1 MLLGPGVMDVI
12 ITYERNANI
21 FIDPPS
27 FTNLLL
33 NSLYCMMIVTINK
46 IEIKNFIIIFFDNS
60 FNKRRNDME
69 IRHLLTFMTIVEIGS
84 YTGAASKL
92 GYTQSTI
99 TSHIQALEHE
109 IGGELF
115 TYVKRKLQL
124 THIGRELIPLA
135 EDLLATHEQIKNMRS
150 THEIKGVL
158 KVAAPESLTI
168 SRLGPIIREF
178 SLKYPHV
185 QLILSNGTCGQNQ
198 IDLITGR
205 ADVAFMVYPQI
216 KPEKCLH
223 YSLFEEKIV
232 LVSSNDSLE
241 HFDEYK
247 RNPTNQFFITNEEG
261 CSYRTMFEK
270 YLLKHD
276 IYNFQTMEL
285 WSIEA
290 IKKIVM
296 SGIGF
301 SVLPYITV
309 KEEVESGKLK
319 IISHNEKFEPI
330 YSHMLIKK
338 KKWLSPAVEAFV
350 ELVLNSTT
358 EIKKEMS
365 VQIM

>member
-1 MLLGPGVMDVI
+1 
-12 ITYERNANI
+12 
-21 FIDPPS
+21 
-27 FTNLLL
+27 
-33 NSLYCMMIVTINK
+33 
-46 IEIKNFIIIFFDNS
+46 
-60 FNKRRNDME
+60 ME
-69 IRHLLTFMTIVEIGS
+69 IRHLITFMTIVEIGS

-92 GYTQSTI
+92 DYTQSTI
-99 TSHIQALEHE
+99 TSHIQALEQE

-150 THEIKGVL
+150 TQEIKGVL
-158 KVAAPESLTI
+158 RVAAPESLTI
-168 SRLGPIIREF
+168 SRLGPIIREY
-178 SLKYPHV
+178 SLKYPRV
-185 QLILSNGTCGQNQ
+185 KIILSNGTCGQNQ
-198 IDLITGR
+198 IDLISGR
-205 ADVAFMVYPQI
+205 ADIAFMVYPEI

-232 LVSSNDSLE
+232 LVSSNDGPE

-247 RNPTNQFFITNEEG
+247 KSNTNHFFITNEEG
-261 CSYRTMFEK
+261 CSYRTMFET

-276 IYNFQTMEL
+276 ICNFQTMEL

-301 SVLPYITV
+301 SVLPYITI
-309 KEEVESGKLK
+309 KEEVDSGKLK

-350 ELVLNSTT
+350 ELVLTSTT
-358 EIKKEMS
+358 ETDKEMS
-365 VQIM
+365 VDNKIIELTN

>member
-1 MLLGPGVMDVI
+1 
-12 ITYERNANI
+12 
-21 FIDPPS
+21 
-27 FTNLLL
+27 
-33 NSLYCMMIVTINK
+33 
-46 IEIKNFIIIFFDNS
+46 
-60 FNKRRNDME
+60 ME
-69 IRHLLTFMTIVEIGS
+69 IRHLITFMTIVEIGS
-84 YTGAASKL
+84 YTRAALQL

-115 TYVKRKLQL
+115 TYVKRNLQL
-124 THIGRELIPLA
+124 THIGEELIPLA
-135 EDLLATHEQIKNMRS
+135 EDLLSTHERIKNMRS
-150 THEIKGVL
+150 TQEVKGVL

-185 QLILSNGTCGQNQ
+185 KIILTNGTCGQNQ
-198 IDLITGR
+198 IDLISGKV
-205 ADVAFMVYPQI
+205 DIAFMVYPEI
-216 KPEKCLH
+216 KSDKCLH

-232 LVSSNDSLE
+232 LVSSNDGLE
-241 HFDEYK
+241 YFDEYK
-247 RNPTNQFFITNEEG
+247 KNNINHFFITNEEG
-261 CSYRTMFEK
+261 CSYRTMFER

-276 IYNFQTMEL
+276 IDSFQTMEL

-296 SGIGF
+296 SGLGF

-309 KEEVESGKLK
+309 KEEVDSGKLK
-319 IISHNEKFEPI
+319 IVSHNEKFEPF

-350 ELVLNSTT
+350 ELVLKSTS
-358 EIKKEMS
+358 EPDKEHKVIEVTHQS
-365 VQIM
+365 

>member
-1 MLLGPGVMDVI
+1 V
-12 ITYERNANI
+12 
-21 FIDPPS
+21 
-27 FTNLLL
+27 
-33 NSLYCMMIVTINK
+33 
-46 IEIKNFIIIFFDNS
+46 
-60 FNKRRNDME
+60 E
-69 IRHLLTFMTIVEIGS
+69 IRHLITFMTIVEIGS
-84 YTGAASKL
+84 YTGAAAKL

-109 IGGELF
+109 IGGEIF
-115 TYVKRKLQL
+115 TYVKRTLQL

-150 THEIKGVL
+150 TQEVKGVL

-168 SRLGPIIREF
+168 SRLGPIIREY

-185 QLILSNGTCGQNQ
+185 KIIVTNGTCGQNQ
-198 IDLITGR
+198 IDLISGR
-205 ADVAFMVYPQI
+205 VDIAFMVYPEF

-232 LVSSNDSLE
+232 LVSSYDGLE

-247 RNPTNQFFITNEEG
+247 KNNTNYFFITNEEG
-261 CSYRTMFEK
+261 CSYRTMFER

-276 IYNFQTMEL
+276 IHHFQTMEL

-296 SGIGF
+296 SGLGF

-309 KEEVESGKLK
+309 KDEIDCGKLK
-319 IISHNEKFEPI
+319 ILSHSEKFEPI

-338 KKWLSPAVEAFV
+338 KKWLSPAVETFV
-350 ELVLNSTT
+350 ELVLNTT
-358 EIKKEMS
+358 SEEDLMENKIH
-365 VQIM
+365 IT